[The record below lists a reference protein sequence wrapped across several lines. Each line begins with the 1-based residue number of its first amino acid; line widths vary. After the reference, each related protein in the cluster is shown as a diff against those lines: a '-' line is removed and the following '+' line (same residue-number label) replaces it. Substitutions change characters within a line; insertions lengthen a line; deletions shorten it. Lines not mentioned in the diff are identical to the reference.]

1 MCSYTFLM
9 HWYQYYSIVLAGLC
23 NVIILPQDVSK
34 VTPYCALN
42 CLLYSQIFAY
52 NPTKQCIPLC
62 KGKQF

>member
-23 NVIILPQDVSK
+23 NVIILPQGMSK

-42 CLLYSQIFAY
+42 CLLYSLLFAY

-62 KGKQF
+62 KGKKF